1 MDQSAKSI
9 DAIDLRNIQ
18 DAYVTEDVQYRDNKF
33 HDEPTEEQADEYEEY
48 NDLNIAIRKKKEE
61 ISSISQ
67 TLNYVL

>member
-33 HDEPTEEQADEYEEY
+33 YDEPPEEQANEYEEY
-48 NDLNIAIRKKKEE
+48 NDLNMTIRERRDQFN
-61 ISSISQ
+61 ITNTQ
-67 TLNYVL
+67 LHA